1 MIQSK
6 QELNDFLKA
15 DAAAN
20 SRSSVSA
27 RLFGDGIWKFIVLLR
42 KSEYYSTQRKFYQC
56 VCRCACWENNELRR
70 KRLQ

>member
-42 KSEYYSTQRKFYQC
+42 KSEYY
-56 VCRCACWENNELRR
+56 
-70 KRLQ
+70 